1 MAQKVFDQQFA
12 TDSKLSLEMDERRKQ
27 LMFQDILYN
36 FSFLTTAVNLQ
47 DENIFSNYAV
57 WLFELLCNLMKDQMV
72 DHYHVL
78 SLFADELF
86 NSEQVDLAKS
96 YLQKAILVTGDQLMH
111 QSPYGLQLLLPIVR
125 ASTSATHFPMVLF
138 PKPAQFI
145 DGGEFLLAE
154 IRALSHRLQV
164 HLHLFG
170 TAGSDEHAGDPLV
183 HQ

>member
-1 MAQKVFDQQFA
+1 
-12 TDSKLSLEMDERRKQ
+12 MDERRKQ

-36 FSFLTTAVNLQ
+36 FGFLTTAVNLQ

-57 WLFELLCNLMKDQMV
+57 WLFELLCNLMKDLNRIKDQMV

-78 SLFADELF
+78 SVFADELF
-86 NSEQVDLAKS
+86 DSEQVDLAKS

-111 QSPYGLQLLLPIVR
+111 QSPYGLQSLLPIVR
-125 ASTSATHFPMVLF
+125 ASTSAAHFPMVLF
-138 PKPAQFI
+138 PPHAQFI
-145 DGGEFLLAE
+145 DGREFLLAE
-154 IRALSHRLQV
+154 VRALSHRLQV

-170 TAGSDEHAGDPLV
+170 TAGSDEHTGDPLV

>member
-1 MAQKVFDQQFA
+1 
-12 TDSKLSLEMDERRKQ
+12 MDERRKQ

-78 SLFADELF
+78 LVFTDELF

-96 YLQKAILVTGDQLMH
+96 YL
-111 QSPYGLQLLLPIVR
+111 
-125 ASTSATHFPMVLF
+125 
-138 PKPAQFI
+138 
-145 DGGEFLLAE
+145 
-154 IRALSHRLQV
+154 
-164 HLHLFG
+164 
-170 TAGSDEHAGDPLV
+170 
-183 HQ
+183 

>member
-1 MAQKVFDQQFA
+1 
-12 TDSKLSLEMDERRKQ
+12 MDERRKQ

-96 YLQKAILVTGDQLMH
+96 YLQKAIPVTGDQLMH
-111 QSPYGLQLLLPIVR
+111 QSPYGLQSLLPIVR
-125 ASTSATHFPMVLF
+125 ASTSAVSTQMLISTSCTV
-138 PKPAQFI
+138 
-145 DGGEFLLAE
+145 
-154 IRALSHRLQV
+154 HRWRRV
-164 HLHLFG
+164 
-170 TAGSDEHAGDPLV
+170 PLG
-183 HQ
+183 

>member
-1 MAQKVFDQQFA
+1 MSLLLSGIDPKLITLAQKVFDRQFA

-57 WLFELLCNLMKDQMV
+57 WLFELLCNLMKDLDRDRIKDQMV

-96 YLQKAILVTGDQLMH
+96 YLQKAIPVTGDQLMH
-111 QSPYGLQLLLPIVR
+111 QSPYGLQSLLPIVR
-125 ASTSATHFPMVLF
+125 ASTSAVSTQMLISTSCTV
-138 PKPAQFI
+138 
-145 DGGEFLLAE
+145 
-154 IRALSHRLQV
+154 HRWRRV
-164 HLHLFG
+164 
-170 TAGSDEHAGDPLV
+170 PLG
-183 HQ
+183 

>member
-1 MAQKVFDQQFA
+1 
-12 TDSKLSLEMDERRKQ
+12 MDERRKQ

-96 YLQKAILVTGDQLMH
+96 YL
-111 QSPYGLQLLLPIVR
+111 
-125 ASTSATHFPMVLF
+125 
-138 PKPAQFI
+138 
-145 DGGEFLLAE
+145 
-154 IRALSHRLQV
+154 
-164 HLHLFG
+164 
-170 TAGSDEHAGDPLV
+170 
-183 HQ
+183 

>member
-1 MAQKVFDQQFA
+1 
-12 TDSKLSLEMDERRKQ
+12 MDERRKQ

-111 QSPYGLQLLLPIVR
+111 QSPYGLQSLLPIVR
-125 ASTSATHFPMVLF
+125 ASTSAVSTQMLISTSCTV
-138 PKPAQFI
+138 
-145 DGGEFLLAE
+145 
-154 IRALSHRLQV
+154 HRWRRV
-164 HLHLFG
+164 PP
-170 TAGSDEHAGDPLV
+170 D
-183 HQ
+183 